1 MVKKILK
8 NKFFILFVALII
20 LMVTARFSPAYSLNS
35 RLIALAIGLEKEG
48 QNIVVT
54 VEAIKPDKDKTG
66 YQTFSGKG
74 LTISAAIGEIEANSG
89 KKMSLAQ
96 CEIVYLSREIIE
108 QNKISYYETKALK
121 ELPEL
126 AVNVCCDS
134 PKEIIGKKI
143 NKENHSFSVG
153 NTIRENQTNL
163 TTLEVNNKDVGRDY
177 LSGLGTVVMPKI
189 EVTEGENGIDL
200 VMEKAVAFNK
210 YTLVDLDREE
220 YIAYLLLMAKSK
232 NSKGDIKVTL
242 GGTNGASVKVDKVRT
257 NRSYEIINGNYIAKY
272 EVYIDYLYNETFI
285 VSNEAENENKR
296 KLTESDEKTIE
307 NAVSLWVNKLV
318 NRPTTNDIDTLRIY
332 DKFRAK
338 YQNVVY
344 NDVDFMKKLVVS
356 AKVNLVKKTEK

>member
-20 LMVTARFSPAYSLNS
+20 LVVTARFSPAYSLNS
-35 RLIALAIGLEKEG
+35 RLIVLAIGLEKEG
-48 QNIVVT
+48 QNIVVM

-74 LTISAAIGEIEANSG
+74 LTISDATCEIEANSG
-89 KKMSLAQ
+89 KKLSLAQ
-96 CEIVYLSREIIE
+96 CEIVYLSKEIIE

-177 LSGLGTVVMPKI
+177 LSGLGAVVLPKI
-189 EVTEGENGIDL
+189 EIIEGENYVDL
-200 VMEKAVAFNK
+200 KMEKAVAFNDK
-210 YTLVDLDREE
+210 TLVALDKEQ
-220 YIAYLLLMAKSK
+220 YIAYLMLMAKSK
-232 NSKGDIKVTL
+232 NSKGNIKVEL
-242 GGTNGASVKVDKVRT
+242 GDEDSVSINVNDVVTKK
-257 NRSYEIINGNYIAKY
+257 NYEILNGNYIAKY
-272 EVYIDYLYNETFI
+272 EVYIEYLYNETFFM
-285 VSNEAENENKR
+285 SKEWENENKR
-296 KLTESDEKTIE
+296 KLTSSDEKIVE
-307 NAVSLWVNKLV
+307 NVISTWVEKLV
-318 NRPTTNDIDTLRIY
+318 ETSITNDVDTLRIY
-332 DKFRAK
+332 DKFITR
-338 YQNVVY
+338 YQSVVY
-344 NDVDFMKKLVVS
+344 NDEDFLKKLVVNS
-356 AKVNLVKKTEK
+356 KITLVGKTEK